1 MHRVRTES
9 YGVYRD
15 FDDEFELS
23 VKQNEIIADYFSIK
37 VIYDGVNEDYCKQ
50 DTVWEGTHT
59 NLEMFLAWRN
69 RDSNED
75 NPEPVLS
82 KRLREIQKQWD
93 EWQWPSDADVIIPH
107 PDTDQHEIDIEL
119 EIE

>member
-1 MHRVRTES
+1 MHRVRTEY
-9 YGVYRD
+9 YGIYHD
-15 FDDEFELS
+15 FDDEFEMS

-37 VIYDGVNEDYCKQ
+37 VIHDGVNEDYCKQ
-50 DTVWEGTHT
+50 DTVWEGTQT

-75 NPEPVLS
+75 DPEPVLS
-82 KRLREIQKQWD
+82 KRLGEIQKQWD

-107 PDTDQHEIDIEL
+107 PDTGETL
-119 EIE
+119 